1 MKKINFKFFL
11 GLIMVSLMVM
21 SCGRV
26 QPGEAGVKVKT
37 LGQNK
42 GIEPEALDVGRY
54 WLGIPYD
61 LYTYP
66 TFVNLYPFTKTESE
80 GSPHDESFY
89 FQSKEG
95 ITCSVDLTISCYADY
110 DNVVTLF
117 KTYRKDMMEII
128 KINLRQDVNNYF
140 VNYASNLTVEQIYS
154 TEKMKML
161 NYADSCLRAKVMPNG
176 IIIEDISYKS
186 DIRFPDEVQKAIIGK
201 IQAVQLAT
209 QKENEINQAKA
220 DAEKRRQE
228 AEGVADAL
236 LIEAKAQAEANLIL
250 ARSITPTLVN
260 YELAIKWNGISPIYS
275 GNGSVIPPL
284 FPNK

>member
-1 MKKINFKFFL
+1 MKKINFNFFL
-11 GLIMVSLMVM
+11 GLILVSLMAM

-42 GIEPEALDVGRY
+42 GIEPIALDVGRY
-54 WLGIPYD
+54 WMGVQYD

-66 TFVNLYPFTKTESE
+66 TFVNLYPFTKAESD
-80 GSPHDESFY
+80 GSPYDESFY
-89 FQSKEG
+89 FQSREG

-110 DNVVTLF
+110 DKVVTLF

-140 VNYASNLTVEQIYS
+140 VDYASDLTVEEIYS
-154 TEKMKML
+154 TEKMNML
-161 NYADSCLRAKVMPNG
+161 NFADSCLRAKVEPNG
-176 IIIEDISYKS
+176 IVIEDISYKS
-186 DIRFPDEVQKAIIGK
+186 DIRFPEEVQKAIIGK

-209 QKENEINQAKA
+209 QKQNEIMQEKA
-220 DAEKRRQE
+220 DAEKARMK
-228 AEGVADAL
+228 AAGVADAL
-236 LIEAKAQAEANLIL
+236 LIEARAQAEANQIL

-260 YELAIKWNGISPIYS
+260 YQLAITWNGVSPIYS

-284 FPNK
+284 FPTK